1 VRFHVNGIPI
11 DAEPKPGQSA
21 RTLLRETGH
30 VEVKKGC
37 DAGDCGACS
46 VLLDGAPTHSC
57 IIPAMR
63 LDGRAITTAAGL
75 APGDELH
82 PVQEALATGFGFQC
96 GFCSPG
102 MSVTASTLN
111 AADLDDLDR
120 RMKGNLCRC
129 TGYRPIREAIRA
141 SVMGPVRETGA
152 GCQPGASAG
161 AAADGG
167 AAAGGGGAAAG
178 GGSAA
183 AGGGGAAAGGGGAA
197 VGGASETDGSAG
209 SGCLTTAQTGAPP
222 APGAHSCPSDP
233 ADGPRTGGVG
243 TRPAGPEDLG
253 AAGGG
258 GGGELDATELSATP
272 RTSPADLRDPSPPA
286 PEHPVL
292 QKSCTSE
299 QHATGRI
306 GASAIPEAARRIV
319 QGREPFTFDEP
330 VPGGPPLVLRV
341 VVSPHAHA
349 RVRAIDTA
357 AALAVPGVVAV
368 FTHRDVPDLRYSTGR
383 HEHRTDDPDDTRM
396 LDDVVRHV
404 GQRVVA
410 VVGETAEAADAGC
423 RAVVVEYDV
432 LPAVFDPEE
441 ARRPGAP
448 LLHPDRTPAERVM
461 AAGRNVVAGF
471 HTGHGGDID
480 AALTASHT
488 TVSGEWRSSRVTH
501 AALETHGAVGWLD
514 DDGRLVIRSSTQ
526 VPFLARDELAHIFG
540 LDRDRVRV
548 FAARV
553 GGGFGGKQELFTED
567 LTALAVLKLGRPVAF
582 EFSRTDQFVRASLR
596 HPMRVRVTLGS
607 DAEGALTAMK
617 LDVVSDTGAYGNHA
631 IGVLFHSCAESTT
644 LYRVPVKWIDAEAV
658 YTNNPPSGAF
668 RGYGLGQVVFA
679 VESAL
684 DALAVE
690 LGIDPFDLR
699 RINAV
704 REGDP
709 LHPDD
714 DEKYEEDLIW
724 GSYGLDQCLDLA
736 QDALR
741 RGNGVEAPAGWAVGE
756 GMAASMIATMAP
768 RGHIAHTTATLRPD
782 GTYLLRVGTAEFGN
796 GTSTVHRQIAA
807 TVLDAPLDRLELWA
821 ADTDA
826 VRHDTG
832 AFASA
837 GTVVAGKALF
847 GACTALRRR
856 MVEIAVELTG
866 GDAAPAAS
874 STGGGGGTGVAAAG
888 GDTVAAGAGGDLVA
902 AAGAGGDMV
911 AAAAHDDAGA
921 AASGA
926 GGLGAELVASGV
938 RVGVEIVTWERIVA
952 AAPADY
958 RSADGLTADG
968 AEFGDFRSLA
978 FNVHAAR
985 VAVDPETGTV
995 KVLQSIQ
1002 SADAGVVINPAQCR
1016 GQVEGGAAQGLG
1028 GALYEEVYVEDGVV
1042 QNPVFRTYRVPQF
1055 ADVPDTEV
1063 YFAETDDTLGP
1074 FGAKS
1079 MSESP
1084 YNPVGAAIGNAVS
1097 RALGRRGY
1105 ELPFSRDRVWR
1116 LAGGE

>member
-1 VRFHVNGIPI
+1 MKFQVNGSAVEADPR
-11 DAEPKPGQSA
+11 PGQCA

-46 VLLDGAPTHSC
+46 VLLDGEPTHSC
-57 IIPAMR
+57 IVPAMR
-63 LDGRAITTAAGL
+63 LEGRSITTAAGL

-82 PVQEALATGFGFQC
+82 PVQEALASGFGFQC
-96 GFCSPG
+96 GFCTPG
-102 MSVTASTLN
+102 MSVTASTLCEH
-111 AADLDDLDR
+111 DLDDLDR

-129 TGYRPIREAIRA
+129 TGYRPIREAIRE
-141 SVMGPVRETGA
+141 SVLGPVRETGT
-152 GCQPGASAG
+152 P
-161 AAADGG
+161 
-167 AAAGGGGAAAG
+167 
-178 GGSAA
+178 
-183 AGGGGAAAGGGGAA
+183 A
-197 VGGASETDGSAG
+197 V
-209 SGCLTTAQTGAPP
+209 APP
-222 APGAHSCPSDP
+222 AADFGQTP
-233 ADGPRTGGVG
+233 ADTHPARTPGPSQQGVG
-243 TRPAGPEDLG
+243 AGE
-253 AAGGG
+253 AAHG
-258 GGGELDATELSATP
+258 LP
-272 RTSPADLRDPSPPA
+272 PADFGQTRANDAPARTPGPSQQDGA
-286 PEHPVL
+286 GRVG
-292 QKSCTSE
+292 TSV
-299 QHATGRI
+299 A
-306 GASAIPEAARRIV
+306 PEAARRIV
-319 QGREPFTFDEP
+319 QGKEPFTFDEP

-341 VVSPHAHA
+341 VTSPHAHA
-349 RVRAIDTA
+349 RITSIDTA
-357 AALAVPGVVAV
+357 AALATPGVVAV
-368 FTHRDVPDLRYSTGR
+368 FTHLDVPDIRYSTGR

-404 GQRVVA
+404 GQRVAA
-410 VVGETAEAADAGC
+410 VVAETAEAADAGC
-423 RAVVVEYDV
+423 RAVRVEYEL
-432 LPAVFDPEE
+432 LPTVFDPED

-448 LLHPDRTPAERVM
+448 LLHPDRTPEERVM
-461 AAGRNVVAGF
+461 DAGRNVVAGF

-480 AALTASHT
+480 AALAASHV
-488 TVSGEWRSSRVTH
+488 TVTGEWRSARVTH

-526 VPFLARDELAHIFG
+526 VPFLARNELAHIFG
-540 LDRDRVRV
+540 LERDRIRV
-548 FAARV
+548 FANRV

-567 LTALAVLKLGRPVAF
+567 LTALAVLKLGRPVAY

-596 HPMRVRVTLGS
+596 HPMRVRTTLGA
-607 DAEGALTAMK
+607 DAEGRLTAMK
-617 LDVVSDTGAYGNHA
+617 LDVLSDTGAYGNHA

-644 LYRVPVKWIDAEAV
+644 LYRVPTKWIDAEAV

-679 VESAL
+679 VESAM
-684 DALAVE
+684 DALAEE

-699 RINAV
+699 RLNAV
-704 REGDP
+704 QEGDP
-709 LHPDD
+709 LHPDED
-714 DEKYEEDLIW
+714 KYEEDLIW

-756 GMAASMIATMAP
+756 GMAAAMIATMAP

-782 GTYLLRVGTAEFGN
+782 GTFLLRVGTAEFGN

-807 TVLDAPLDRLELWA
+807 TVLDVPHDRLELWA

-837 GTVVAGKALF
+837 GTTVAGKALHA
-847 GACTALRRR
+847 ACTVLRRR
-856 MVEIAVELTG
+856 MVEIAAQLTG
-866 GDAAPAAS
+866 GDVVS
-874 STGGGGGTGVAAAG
+874 
-888 GDTVAAGAGGDLVA
+888 
-902 AAGAGGDMV
+902 
-911 AAAAHDDAGA
+911 
-921 AASGA
+921 
-926 GGLGAELVASGV
+926 AEVVASGV
-938 RVGVEIVTWERIVA
+938 LAGDELVSWERIVD
-952 AAPADY
+952 AAPATFRDEH
-958 RSADGLTADG
+958 GLTADG

-978 FNVHAAR
+978 FNVHAVR

-995 KVLQSIQ
+995 RVLQSIQ
-1002 SADAGVVINPAQCR
+1002 TADAGVVINPAQCR
-1016 GQVEGGAAQGLG
+1016 GQIEGGAAQALG
-1028 GALYEEVYVEDGVV
+1028 GALYEEVMLEDGVV
-1042 QNPVFRTYRVPQF
+1042 QNAVFRTYRVPQF

-1063 YFAETDDTLGP
+1063 YFAETDDALGP

>member
-1 VRFHVNGIPI
+1 MRFEVNGAPVEV
-11 DAEPKPGQSA
+11 DPRPGQSA
-21 RTLLRETGH
+21 RTLLREAGH

-46 VLLDGAPTHSC
+46 VLLDGTPTHSC

-63 LDGRAITTAAGL
+63 LEGRAITTAAGL
-75 APGDELH
+75 APGDDLH

-96 GFCSPG
+96 GFCTPG
-102 MSVTASTLN
+102 MSVTASTLT
-111 AADLDDLDR
+111 ADDLPDLDR

-141 SVMGPVRETGA
+141 SVLGPVRETGA
-152 GCQPGASAG
+152 RTPDPSCGASCDGHDEKVASGPATPAG
-161 AAADGG
+161 R
-167 AAAGGGGAAAG
+167 
-178 GGSAA
+178 
-183 AGGGGAAAGGGGAA
+183 
-197 VGGASETDGSAG
+197 VGAST
-209 SGCLTTAQTGAPP
+209 
-222 APGAHSCPSDP
+222 
-233 ADGPRTGGVG
+233 V
-243 TRPAGPEDLG
+243 
-253 AAGGG
+253 
-258 GGGELDATELSATP
+258 
-272 RTSPADLRDPSPPA
+272 
-286 PEHPVL
+286 
-292 QKSCTSE
+292 
-299 QHATGRI
+299 
-306 GASAIPEAARRIV
+306 PEAARRIV

-330 VPGGPPLVLRV
+330 VPGGPALVLRV
-341 VVSPHAHA
+341 VTSPHAHA
-349 RVRAIDTA
+349 RVVSIDTA
-357 AALAVPGVVAV
+357 DALAVPGVVAV
-368 FTHRDVPDLRYSTGR
+368 FTHEDVPDVRYSTGR

-423 RAVVVEYDV
+423 RAIVVDYEV
-432 LPAVFDPEE
+432 LPAVFDPDE

-461 AAGRNVVAGF
+461 AAERNVVAGF

-480 AALTASHT
+480 AALAASHT
-488 TVSGEWRSSRVTH
+488 TVTGEWRSSRVTH
-501 AALETHGAVGWLD
+501 AALETHGAVGWID
-514 DDGRLVIRSSTQ
+514 AGGRLVIRSSTQ
-526 VPFLARDELAHIFG
+526 VPFLARDELAHVFG
-540 LDRDRVRV
+540 LERDRVRV
-548 FAARV
+548 YATRV

-567 LTALAVLKLGRPVAF
+567 LTALAVLKLGRPVAY

-596 HPMRVRVTLGS
+596 HPMRVKTTLGA
-607 DAEGALTAMK
+607 DADGTLTAMK
-617 LDVVSDTGAYGNHA
+617 IDVLSDTGAYGNHA

-679 VESAL
+679 VESAM
-684 DALAVE
+684 DALAE
-690 LGIDPFDLR
+690 ALDIDPFDLR

-704 REGDP
+704 REGDS

-714 DEKYEEDLIW
+714 GEEPHEEDLIW

-736 QDALR
+736 QEALR
-741 RGNGVEAPAGWAVGE
+741 RGNGAEAPAGWLVGE
-756 GMAASMIATMAP
+756 GMAAAMIATMAP
-768 RGHIAHTTATLRPD
+768 RGHIAHTSATLRPD

-807 TVLDAPLDRLELWA
+807 TVLDAAPERLELWA

-837 GTVVAGKALF
+837 GTVVAGKALY
-847 GACTALRRR
+847 GACLALKRR
-856 MVEIAVELTG
+856 MLALAADLTQSNAAEAEI
-866 GDAAPAAS
+866 
-874 STGGGGGTGVAAAG
+874 
-888 GDTVAAGAGGDLVA
+888 
-902 AAGAGGDMV
+902 
-911 AAAAHDDAGA
+911 
-921 AASGA
+921 
-926 GGLGAELVASGV
+926 VASGIRSGGEV
-938 RVGVEIVTWERIVA
+938 VSWARIVEA
-952 AAPADY
+952 GGA
-958 RSADGLTADG
+958 GELTADG

-978 FNVHAAR
+978 FNVHAVR

-1016 GQVEGGAAQGLG
+1016 GQIEGGVAQALG
-1028 GALYEEVYVEDGVV
+1028 GALYEEVYLEDGVV

-1116 LAGGE
+1116 LAGGDAA

>member
-1 VRFHVNGIPI
+1 MKFEVNGSAVEADPR
-11 DAEPKPGQSA
+11 PGQCA

-46 VLLDGAPTHSC
+46 VLIDGEPTHSC
-57 IIPAMR
+57 IVPAMR
-63 LDGRAITTAAGL
+63 LEGRSITTAAGL

-82 PVQEALATGFGFQC
+82 PVQEALASGFGFQC
-96 GFCSPG
+96 GFCTPG
-102 MSVTASTLN
+102 MSVTASTLC
-111 AADLDDLDR
+111 ASDLDDLDR

-141 SVMGPVRETGA
+141 SVLGPVRETGT
-152 GCQPGASAG
+152 G
-161 AAADGG
+161 DG
-167 AAAGGGGAAAG
+167 
-178 GGSAA
+178 
-183 AGGGGAAAGGGGAA
+183 
-197 VGGASETDGSAG
+197 
-209 SGCLTTAQTGAPP
+209 
-222 APGAHSCPSDP
+222 
-233 ADGPRTGGVG
+233 RVG
-243 TRPAGPEDLG
+243 T
-253 AAGGG
+253 
-258 GGGELDATELSATP
+258 S
-272 RTSPADLRDPSPPA
+272 
-286 PEHPVL
+286 VV
-292 QKSCTSE
+292 
-299 QHATGRI
+299 
-306 GASAIPEAARRIV
+306 PEAARRIV

-330 VPGGPPLVLRV
+330 VPGGPALVLRV
-341 VVSPHAHA
+341 VTSPHAHA
-349 RVRAIDTA
+349 RITSIDTS
-357 AALAVPGVVAV
+357 AALALPGVVAV
-368 FTHRDVPDLRYSTGR
+368 FTHADVPDVRYSTGR

-404 GQRVVA
+404 GQRVAA
-410 VVGETAEAADAGC
+410 VVAETAEAADAGC
-423 RAVVVEYDV
+423 RAVRVEYDV
-432 LPAVFDPEE
+432 LPAVFDPDE

-448 LLHPDRTPAERVM
+448 LLHPDRTPEERVM
-461 AAGRNVVAGF
+461 EAGRNVVAGF

-480 AALTASHT
+480 AALAASHV
-488 TVSGEWRSSRVTH
+488 TVTGDWRSSRVTH
-501 AALETHGAVGWLD
+501 AALETHGSVGWLD
-514 DDGRLVIRSSTQ
+514 EDGRLVIRSSTQ
-526 VPFLARDELAHIFG
+526 VPFLARNELAHVFG
-540 LDRDRVRV
+540 LERDRIRV
-548 FAARV
+548 FANRV

-567 LTALAVLKLGRPVAF
+567 LTALALLKLGRPVAY

-596 HPMRVRVTLGS
+596 HPMRVRTTLGA
-607 DAEGALTAMK
+607 DADGRLTAMK
-617 LDVVSDTGAYGNHA
+617 LDVLSDTGAYGNHA

-679 VESAL
+679 VESAM
-684 DALAVE
+684 DALSEE

-709 LHPDD
+709 LHPDED
-714 DEKYEEDLIW
+714 KYEEDLIW

-741 RGNGVEAPAGWAVGE
+741 RGNGVDAPDGWAVGE
-756 GMAASMIATMAP
+756 GMAAAMIATMAP
-768 RGHIAHTTATLRPD
+768 RGHIAHTTATLRRD

-807 TVLDAPLDRLELWA
+807 TVLDADPERLELWA

-837 GTVVAGKALF
+837 GTTVAGKALHA
-847 GACTALRRR
+847 ACTVLRRR
-856 MVEIAVELTG
+856 MIDIAVSLTG
-866 GDAAPAAS
+866 AEATDAEVVASGVSVAGELVPWERIVDAAPA
-874 STGGGGGTGVAAAG
+874 T
-888 GDTVAAGAGGDLVA
+888 
-902 AAGAGGDMV
+902 MR
-911 AAAAHDDAGA
+911 DDH
-921 AASGA
+921 
-926 GGLGAELVASGV
+926 
-938 RVGVEIVTWERIVA
+938 
-952 AAPADY
+952 
-958 RSADGLTADG
+958 GLTADG
-968 AEFGDFRSLA
+968 AEFGDLRSLA
-978 FNVHAAR
+978 FNVHAVR

-1002 SADAGVVINPAQCR
+1002 TADAGVVINPAQCR
-1016 GQVEGGAAQGLG
+1016 GQIEGGAAQALG
-1028 GALYEEVYVEDGVV
+1028 GALYEEVMLEDGVV

>member
-1 VRFHVNGIPI
+1 MRFHVNGIPI
-11 DAEPKPGQSA
+11 DADPRPGQSA

-102 MSVTASTLN
+102 MSVTASTLDP
-111 AADLDDLDR
+111 ADLDDLDR

-141 SVMGPVRETGA
+141 SVLGPVRETGA
-152 GCQPGASAG
+152 ACGAPSTDSRHLHADVAPVRTCGAGHPSEDQGPAAEGCGTG
-161 AAADGG
+161 CGG
-167 AAAGGGGAAAG
+167 AAASGSSVAG
-178 GGSAA
+178 R
-183 AGGGGAAAGGGGAA
+183 
-197 VGGASETDGSAG
+197 VG
-209 SGCLTTAQTGAPP
+209 SGQ
-222 APGAHSCPSDP
+222 
-233 ADGPRTGGVG
+233 VG
-243 TRPAGPEDLG
+243 T
-253 AAGGG
+253 
-258 GGGELDATELSATP
+258 SA
-272 RTSPADLRDPSPPA
+272 
-286 PEHPVL
+286 V
-292 QKSCTSE
+292 
-299 QHATGRI
+299 
-306 GASAIPEAARRIV
+306 PEAARRIV

-423 RAVVVEYDV
+423 RAVVVDYDV

-448 LLHPDRTPAERVM
+448 LLHPDRTPEERVM

-471 HTGHGGDID
+471 HTGHGGDVD
-480 AALTASHT
+480 VALAASHT
-488 TVSGEWRSSRVTH
+488 TVTGEWRSSRVTH
-501 AALETHGAVGWLD
+501 AALETHGAIGWLD

-540 LDRDRVRV
+540 LERDRVRV
-548 FAARV
+548 FATRV

-567 LTALAVLKLGRPVAF
+567 LTALAVLKLGRPVAY

-607 DAEGALTAMK
+607 DAGGALTAMK
-617 LDVVSDTGAYGNHA
+617 IDVLSDTGAYGNHA

-690 LGIDPFDLR
+690 LGVDPFDLR

-704 REGDP
+704 REGDR

-714 DEKYEEDLIW
+714 GEKYEEDLIW

-736 QDALR
+736 EGALH
-741 RGNGVEAPAGWAVGE
+741 RGNGVAAPDGWLVGE

-856 MVEIAVELTG
+856 MVEIAVELAG
-866 GDAAPAAS
+866 GDAAPAVSA
-874 STGGGGGTGVAAAG
+874 GGGGAGVSAPAVGGGAGGTGSAAG
-888 GDTVAAGAGGDLVA
+888 GEMLDAPTADGGARG
-902 AAGAGGDMV
+902 
-911 AAAAHDDAGA
+911 

-926 GGLGAELVASGV
+926 GDVGAELVASGI
-938 RVGVEIVTWERIVA
+938 RVGDETVTWERIIA
-952 AAPADY
+952 AAPAGY
-958 RSADGLTADG
+958 VTSDGLIADG

-1097 RALGRRGY
+1097 RAVGRRGY

>member
-1 VRFHVNGIPI
+1 VRFEVNGVPV
-11 DAEPKPGQSA
+11 DAEPRPGQSA

-46 VLLDGAPTHSC
+46 VLLDGEPTHSC

-63 LDGRAITTAAGL
+63 LEGRALTTAAGL
-75 APGDELH
+75 APGDDLH
-82 PVQEALATGFGFQC
+82 PVQEAIASGFGFQC
-96 GFCSPG
+96 GFCTPG
-102 MSVTASTLN
+102 MSVTAATLT
-111 AADLDDLDR
+111 ADDLPDLDR

-129 TGYRPIREAIRA
+129 TGYRPIREAIRS
-141 SVMGPVRETGA
+141 SVLGPVRETGA
-152 GCQPGASAG
+152 ISDAEGPAAGCGSACAGHDGEGAASGPRPEGGRVGASA
-161 AAADGG
+161 
-167 AAAGGGGAAAG
+167 
-178 GGSAA
+178 
-183 AGGGGAAAGGGGAA
+183 
-197 VGGASETDGSAG
+197 V
-209 SGCLTTAQTGAPP
+209 
-222 APGAHSCPSDP
+222 
-233 ADGPRTGGVG
+233 
-243 TRPAGPEDLG
+243 
-253 AAGGG
+253 
-258 GGGELDATELSATP
+258 
-272 RTSPADLRDPSPPA
+272 
-286 PEHPVL
+286 
-292 QKSCTSE
+292 
-299 QHATGRI
+299 
-306 GASAIPEAARRIV
+306 PEAARRIV

-341 VVSPHAHA
+341 VTSPHAHA
-349 RVRAIDTA
+349 RVRSIDTD
-357 AALAVPGVVAV
+357 AALAIPGVVAV
-368 FTHRDVPDLRYSTGR
+368 FTHEDVPETRYSTGR

-410 VVGETAEAADAGC
+410 VVGETAQAADAGC
-423 RAVVVEYDV
+423 RAVRIDYDV

-448 LLHPDRTPAERVM
+448 LLHPDRTPEERVM
-461 AAGRNVVAGF
+461 EAGRNVVAGF

-480 AALTASHT
+480 AAIAASHT
-488 TVSGEWRSSRVTH
+488 TVTGEWTSSRVTH

-526 VPFLARDELAHIFG
+526 VPFLVRNELAHILEVSPG
-540 LDRDRVRV
+540 RIRVY
-548 FAARV
+548 ATRV

-567 LTALAVLKLGRPVAF
+567 LTALAVLKLGRPVAY

-607 DAEGALTAMK
+607 DADGVLTAMK
-617 LDVVSDTGAYGNHA
+617 VDVLSDTGAYGNHA

-668 RGYGLGQVVFA
+668 RGYGLGQVVFG

-690 LGIDPFDLR
+690 LDMDPFDLR

-736 QDALR
+736 QDALA
-741 RGNGVEAPAGWAVGE
+741 RGNGVEAPPGWLVGE
-756 GMAASMIATMAP
+756 GMAAAMIATMAP

-807 TVLDAPLDRLELWA
+807 TVLDAAPERLELWA

-847 GACTALRRR
+847 GACTVLRRR
-856 MVEIAVELTG
+856 MVEIATELAG
-866 GDAAPAAS
+866 GDAAP
-874 STGGGGGTGVAAAG
+874 GGV
-888 GDTVAAGAGGDLVA
+888 DV
-902 AAGAGGDMV
+902 
-911 AAAAHDDAGA
+911 
-921 AASGA
+921 
-926 GGLGAELVASGV
+926 ELVASGV
-938 RVGVEIVTWERIVA
+938 RVGGTIVSWARIIA
-952 AAPADY
+952 AAPADF
-958 RSADGLTADG
+958 RDGDGLTADG
-968 AEFGDFRSLA
+968 AEFGDLRSLA

-1016 GQVEGGAAQGLG
+1016 GQIEGGVAQALG
-1028 GALYEEVYVEDGVV
+1028 GALYEEVLVEDGVV

-1055 ADVPDTEV
+1055 ADVVDTEV
-1063 YFAETDDTLGP
+1063 YFAETDDSLGP

-1097 RALGRRGY
+1097 RAVGRRGY
-1105 ELPFSRDRVWR
+1105 TLPFSRDRVWR
-1116 LAGGE
+1116 LAGGGD

>member
-1 VRFHVNGIPI
+1 MRFEVNGTAVEVDPR
-11 DAEPKPGQSA
+11 PGQSA
-21 RTLLRETGH
+21 RTLLREAGH

-46 VLLDGAPTHSC
+46 VLLDGTPTHSC

-63 LDGRAITTAAGL
+63 LEGRAITTAAGL

-96 GFCSPG
+96 GFCTPG
-102 MSVTASTLN
+102 MSVTASTLTPD
-111 AADLDDLDR
+111 DLGDLDR

-141 SVMGPVRETGA
+141 SVLGPVRETGTSCGVEAEAPA
-152 GCQPGASAG
+152 GCAGACTGHDTPPADPPQTAASTPAPADLQELCTPTG
-161 AAADGG
+161 AAA
-167 AAAGGGGAAAG
+167 
-178 GGSAA
+178 S
-183 AGGGGAAAGGGGAA
+183 
-197 VGGASETDGSAG
+197 V
-209 SGCLTTAQTGAPP
+209 TG
-222 APGAHSCPSDP
+222 
-233 ADGPRTGGVG
+233 RVG
-243 TRPAGPEDLG
+243 T
-253 AAGGG
+253 
-258 GGGELDATELSATP
+258 S
-272 RTSPADLRDPSPPA
+272 
-286 PEHPVL
+286 V
-292 QKSCTSE
+292 
-299 QHATGRI
+299 
-306 GASAIPEAARRIV
+306 IPEAARRIV

-330 VPGGPPLVLRV
+330 VPGGPPLILRV
-341 VVSPHAHA
+341 VTSPHAHA
-349 RVRAIDTA
+349 RVVSIDSA
-357 AALAVPGVVAV
+357 DALAIPGVVAV
-368 FTHRDVPDLRYSTGR
+368 FTHADVPEVRYSTGR

-404 GQRVVA
+404 GQRVAA
-410 VVGETAEAADAGC
+410 VVAETAEAADAGC
-423 RAVVVEYDV
+423 RAVQIAYEV
-432 LPAVFDPEE
+432 LPAVFDPDE

-448 LLHPDRTPAERVM
+448 LLHPERTPDERVM
-461 AAGRNVVAGF
+461 AAERNVVAGF
-471 HTGHGGDID
+471 HVGHGGDID
-480 AALTASHT
+480 AALAASHT
-488 TVSGEWRSSRVTH
+488 TVTGEWRSSRVTH

-526 VPFLARDELAHIFG
+526 VPFLARDELAHVFG
-540 LDRDRVRV
+540 LERDRVRV
-548 FAARV
+548 YATRV

-567 LTALAVLKLGRPVAF
+567 LTALAVLKLERPVAY

-596 HPMRVRVTLGS
+596 HPMRVRTTLGA
-607 DAEGALTAMK
+607 DADGTLTAMK
-617 LDVVSDTGAYGNHA
+617 LDVLSDTGAYGNHA

-644 LYRVPVKWIDAEAV
+644 LYRVPTKWIDAEAV

-679 VESAL
+679 VESAM
-684 DALAVE
+684 DALAQE
-690 LGIDPFDLR
+690 LDIDPFDLR

-704 REGDP
+704 REGDS

-714 DEKYEEDLIW
+714 GEEPLEEDLIW

-736 QDALR
+736 QGALR
-741 RGNGVEAPAGWAVGE
+741 RGNGVEAPEGWLVGE
-756 GMAASMIATMAP
+756 GMAAAMIATMAP
-768 RGHIAHTTATLRPD
+768 RGHIAHTSATLRPD

-807 TVLDAPLDRLELWA
+807 TVLEAAPERLELWA

-837 GTVVAGKALF
+837 GTVVAGKALY
-847 GACTALRRR
+847 GACLALKRRILA
-856 MVEIAVELTG
+856 IAADLAG
-866 GDAAPAAS
+866 ADAADAEVSAYGIS
-874 STGGGGGTGVAAAG
+874 FSGE
-888 GDTVAAGAGGDLVA
+888 TVTWARIVA
-902 AAGAGGDMV
+902 AAGAD
-911 AAAAHDDAGA
+911 
-921 AASGA
+921 
-926 GGLGAELVASGV
+926 E
-938 RVGVEIVTWERIVA
+938 
-952 AAPADY
+952 
-958 RSADGLTADG
+958 LTADG
-968 AEFGDFRSLA
+968 AEFGDVRSLA
-978 FNVHAAR
+978 FNVHAVR

-995 KVLQSIQ
+995 RVLQSIQ

-1016 GQVEGGAAQGLG
+1016 GQIEGGAAQALG
-1028 GALYEEVYVEDGVV
+1028 GALYEEVYLEDGVV